1 MSGDI
6 GLSAE
11 HSSRVNV
18 IIINT
23 VVMTMRLGCREMA
36 KDVSLVAQNAS

>member
-18 IIINT
+18 TIINI

-36 KDVSLVAQNAS
+36 KDESLEARIAP